1 MIGVMDVTQPWPS
14 DDDLLG
20 AVRRGDADALEA
32 LVTRYEPRVY
42 RFGLA
47 MCRDA
52 EDAHDVTQ
60 DTFMSMVR
68 GIQGFRAE
76 STVSTWLY
84 AITRHACLKK
94 RRRTKSAPHGESSL
108 ESLTPRERDAL
119 RAATPSPEDT
129 VAAQERRA
137 LLRAAIRS
145 LEPAQR
151 EVLVLRDVEGLSA
164 AEAATVLGLS
174 VAALKSR
181 LHRARLAV
189 RAALEPVL
197 GAGLPKR
204 DGPCP
209 DVLTHLSTHLEGD
222 LAPDTCARLEAHV
235 AACPQCHAA
244 CESLKGVLAQCRDDS
259 LPVVPEST
267 QRAVRQAIRACL
279 AEHGTS
285 SPSRAQSDRVSRH
298 EGDR

>member
-1 MIGVMDVTQPWPS
+1 MDDSQPRPS

-20 AVRRGDADALEA
+20 AVRRGDAGALEA

-94 RRRTKSAPHGESSL
+94 RRRPKSAPHGESSL
-108 ESLTPRERDAL
+108 ESLTAGERGTL

-129 VAAQERRA
+129 LVAQERRT
-137 LLRAAIRS
+137 LLRTAIQS
-145 LEPAQR
+145 LDPSPR
-151 EVLVLRDVEGLSA
+151 EVLMLRDVEGLTASDTA
-164 AEAATVLGLS
+164 RVLGLS
-174 VAALKSR
+174 VAAVKSR

-189 RAALEPVL
+189 RSALEPVL
-197 GAGLPKR
+197 GAGPPNH
-204 DGPCP
+204 DGPCRN
-209 DVLTHLSTHLEGD
+209 VLTHLSTHLEGD
-222 LAPDTCARLEAHV
+222 LAPDTCAQLEAHV
-235 AACPQCHAA
+235 ATCPQCQAA
-244 CESLKGVLAQCRDDS
+244 CESLKGVLALCRDES
-259 LPVVPEST
+259 LPVVPAST
-267 QRAVRQAIRACL
+267 QRAVRHAIRACL
-279 AEHGTS
+279 AEHATS
-285 SPSRAQSDRVSRH
+285 SPSRARSDRASRH
-298 EGDR
+298 ESDR